1 MCCKIVAIQC
11 VDYGPQME
19 RLSSSD
25 VLVKDLYKENAH
37 LTSLVQK
44 LEEQNLFVDR
54 SIMSCSTV

>member
-1 MCCKIVAIQC
+1 
-11 VDYGPQME
+11 ME